1 MTCAVVPDGS
11 TFHPFG
17 LCSSALGA
25 SEKGKLVAELTRFDF
40 HVNRFLNSEDV
51 ENMTAEEV
59 GQYLLLLCHSFVKGR
74 EASLPDD
81 PGVLARYARVDKVS
95 KLVLKKFPVVE
106 TEWGPRRRNETLY
119 TEFLLAK
126 KRSENGRSAVA
137 ERWEKESNTPV
148 IRPYN
153 DGNTNED
160 RLVLPIPYHTNPSH
174 TTPHQPTPSSF
185 SPGNWKTLAIRF
197 RGVIGK
203 FISSTKTN
211 KQRYSEFCNQFG
223 EDKVLSVFEQWASQN
238 KSWVSE
244 KGDALFFFWK
254 ELPDL
259 VEAVSSEQ
267 KSQEPE
273 VPVEKVTEAMV
284 SSLSERTEAVTELL
298 EAIRKKKEF
307 EDEHRDEI

>member
-1 MTCAVVPDGS
+1 MDGPI
-11 TFHPFG
+11 FPLFG
-17 LCSSALGA
+17 LCTSALGA
-25 SEKGKLVAELTRFDF
+25 SEKGWYVAELTRFDF

-81 PGVLARYARVDKVS
+81 PGVLARYARADKVS

-106 TEWGPRRRNETLY
+106 TEWGPRRRNDTLY

-137 ERWEKESNTPV
+137 ERWEKESNTSV
-148 IRPYN
+148 LRPN
-153 DGNTNED
+153 NERNTNLD
-160 RLVLPIPYHTNPSH
+160 THTIPYQSIPTH
-174 TTPHQPTPSSF
+174 TTPNQSAVL
-185 SPGNWKTLAIRF
+185 SPGSWKTLAIRF
-197 RGVIGK
+197 RGVLGK

-211 KQRYSEFCNQFG
+211 KQKYTEFCNQFG
-223 EDKVLSVFEQWASQN
+223 EDRVLAVFDVWADQN
-238 KSWVSE
+238 KSWLSE

-259 VEAVSSEQ
+259 IEADSSAQE
-267 KSQEPE
+267 KQEPE
-273 VPVEKVTEAMV
+273 VPAEQLTAAMV
-284 SSLSERTEAVTELL
+284 SSVSERQKQIIEELT
-298 EAIRKKKEF
+298 AKEKQRQF
-307 EDEHRDEI
+307 ELANRNEI

>member
-1 MTCAVVPDGS
+1 M
-11 TFHPFG
+11 
-17 LCSSALGA
+17 
-25 SEKGKLVAELTRFDF
+25 AELTRFDF

-81 PGVLARYARVDKVS
+81 PEALARYARSDKVS

-106 TEWGPRRRNETLY
+106 TEWGLRRRNETLY

-137 ERWEKESNTPV
+137 ERWEKDGNTAV
-148 IRPYN
+148 VRPYN
-153 DGNTNED
+153 ERSTNED
-160 RLVLPIPYHTNPSH
+160 RSVLPIPYHTSPIH
-174 TTPHQPTPSSF
+174 TTPHQPTPAGF
-185 SPGNWKTLAIRF
+185 SPGSWKTLAIRF

-211 KQRYSEFCNQFG
+211 KQKYSEFCNQYG
-223 EDKVLSVFEQWASQN
+223 EDKVLSVFDQWGSQN
-238 KSWVSE
+238 KAWVAE

-259 VEAVSSEQ
+259 IEADSSAQE
-267 KSQEPE
+267 KVEPE
-273 VPVEKVTEAMV
+273 VPEAVVEQAMV
-284 SSLSERTEAVTELL
+284 SSQTERTNEVQEKLD
-298 EAIRKKKEF
+298 AIRRQKEF
-307 EDEHRDEI
+307 EDAHRDEI